1 MDVLNLAR
9 IWHKVMG
16 NKRSDGYDEM
26 ILKKEHLKQ
35 ILEDSSNYN
44 ISAPTDYFDL
54 ENPEEV
60 RRVENIC
67 ITVVNKLVK
76 KSYRKLVSEAEE
88 RSIELE
94 RVDEVWLSDHTPDT
108 YDVKVD
114 RDETERKNLARAIK
128 EEGVRTALEK
138 HEITA
143 LNPED
148 IEEFKLLY
156 QPIPIEQRN
165 VESISPEGLDNEG
178 ERKFVEDL
186 REYIRNNDLEKDL
199 MLMRNQS
206 LSGVGFETAGG
217 YYPDFLLWISGE
229 GSQDLV
235 FIDPKGLV
243 QGNISSDLEK
253 IKFGE
258 SIKQLSDFDEE
269 SNELNLHSVIV
280 STTDTDY
287 QADLEDRW
295 HNTLQDEGYEGENFE
310 EVAHDANV
318 FFNYNNDYVKRMI
331 NKII

>member
-1 MDVLNLAR
+1 VMD
-9 IWHKVMG
+9 
-16 NKRSDGYDEM
+16 NKRSEGYDEI
-26 ILKKEHLKQ
+26 ILKKEHIEQ

-67 ITVVNKLVK
+67 ITVFNKFVK
-76 KSYRKLVSEAEE
+76 NSYRKLLSEAEE

-94 RVDEVWLSDHTPDT
+94 RVDEAWLSDHTPDT

-114 RDETERKNLARAIK
+114 RDETERENLARAIK
-128 EEGVRTALEK
+128 EDGVRTALEE

-143 LNPED
+143 LKPED

-156 QPIPIEQRN
+156 QPIPIKERN

-178 ERKFVEDL
+178 EMRFVEDL
-186 REYIRNNDLEKDL
+186 REYIRDNNLEEDL

-206 LSGVGFETAGG
+206 LSGVGFESAGG

-229 GSQDLV
+229 ESQDLV

-258 SIKQLSDFDEE
+258 SIKKLSDFEGE
-269 SNELNLHSVIV
+269 SDELNLHSVIV

-287 QADLEDRW
+287 QYDLEDRW
-295 HNTLQDEGYEGENFE
+295 HDTLQDEGYEGENFE
-310 EVAHDANV
+310 EVAHDANIV
-318 FFNYNNDYVKRMI
+318 FQYNTSYI
-331 NKII
+331 EKIFSKVLSI